1 MVSNILLK
9 SCCAENLL
17 WRAITEPAAISEFVW
32 VTTVIG
38 PLLLR
43 EKLQYRTFQTCPP
56 PHGLLTTWQTGHRAW
71 DWVVVRLT
79 WWCAVPEPLGG
90 LRCLYSLLWPQLQV
104 KPPRVVG
111 RISDVQEEEEEVDLT
126 DWSASRHQRDGC
138 WPQEEEDGYMSCL
151 PCDRML
157 MWWSTQTTSTLTT
170 GWTERPTQRC
180 CMSLCSAA
188 RCWRFFN
195 RPQLCCI

>member
-56 PHGLLTTWQTGHRAW
+56 PHGLLTSWQTGHSTW
-71 DWVVVRLT
+71 DWAVVRLT

-90 LRCLYSLLWPQLQV
+90 LRYAM
-104 KPPRVVG
+104 RTDT
-111 RISDVQEEEEEVDLT
+111 REMDVDLRRKRMAT
-126 DWSASRHQRDGC
+126 
-138 WPQEEEDGYMSCL
+138 CL
-151 PCDRML
+151 V
-157 MWWSTQTTSTLTT
+157 STLWQDADVMEYTNNLGIDIDRVNWKT
-170 GWTERPTQRC
+170 NTEVLYVSVQ
-180 CMSLCSAA
+180 CSKMLEV
-188 RCWRFFN
+188 F
-195 RPQLCCI
+195 

>member
-56 PHGLLTTWQTGHRAW
+56 PHGLLTSWQTGHSTW
-71 DWVVVRLT
+71 DWAVVRLT
-79 WWCAVPEPLGG
+79 WWCAVPSPSGDCAMLCGQTPERWMLT
-90 LRCLYSLLWPQLQV
+90 SE
-104 KPPRVVG
+104 G
-111 RISDVQEEEEEVDLT
+111 RGWLHVL
-126 DWSASRHQRDGC
+126 
-138 WPQEEEDGYMSCL
+138 CL

-157 MWWSTQTTSTLTT
+157 MWWSTQTTWASTLT